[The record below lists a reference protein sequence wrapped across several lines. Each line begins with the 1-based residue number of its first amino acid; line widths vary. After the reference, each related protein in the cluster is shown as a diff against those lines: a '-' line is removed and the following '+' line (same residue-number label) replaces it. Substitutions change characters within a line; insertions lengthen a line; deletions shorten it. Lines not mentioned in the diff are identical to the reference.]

1 MQNTA
6 LAISAVFCMILLTA
20 CLPETPSPTPIL
32 PTPTVTITPTPTATI
47 VWFPPTATPT
57 PIATQEVMPTE
68 DPRPA
73 LGALILQDPF
83 TDQSQWG
90 TGKTGAGSV
99 GFGKNELT
107 LAVSTPQG
115 NLISLREAPQLSN
128 FYMEIDA
135 LPSLC
140 LGNDLFGLLLRAN
153 SSQDYYRLMIN
164 CKGQVRMERVI
175 KARMSLMQDWMGS
188 GQLQPGG
195 MMRTKVGVWAN
206 GQDLHIFINGV
217 YHFSVKDSVYP
228 SGVVG
233 VFARSAGDT
242 PLTVSFSNL
251 SVYAAS
257 SSAPNFLPT
266 LTPPP
271 VLK

>member
-1 MQNTA
+1 
-6 LAISAVFCMILLTA
+6 
-20 CLPETPSPTPIL
+20 
-32 PTPTVTITPTPTATI
+32 
-47 VWFPPTATPT
+47 
-57 PIATQEVMPTE
+57 
-68 DPRPA
+68 
-73 LGALILQDPF
+73 
-83 TDQSQWG
+83 
-90 TGKTGAGSV
+90 
-99 GFGKNELT
+99 
-107 LAVSTPQG
+107 
-115 NLISLREAPQLSN
+115 
-128 FYMEIDA
+128 
-135 LPSLC
+135 
-140 LGNDLFGLLLRAN
+140 
-153 SSQDYYRLMIN
+153 
-164 CKGQVRMERVI
+164 
-175 KARMSLMQDWMGS
+175 MGS

-266 LTPPP
+266 LTPPS
-271 VLK
+271 VLR